1 MRRLRRMF
9 AKLKNL
15 FRRGRAD
22 HELAREV
29 SAHLTLLEDE
39 FKRRGL
45 SPDEARTQALRAYGG
60 VEQAKQL
67 HREERSILWLEQT
80 FTDLRVACRS
90 LLKTPG
96 FTTVAVLT
104 LALGIGANI
113 AIFTVVNAVLLRPL
127 PFQHPEQLVRVFDDL
142 NGAGA
147 KDVGMSEPEFEDL
160 RRSSDVF
167 DDISALFPGSTAL
180 SGGDHTERIELLT
193 TSSDYFQLL
202 GAQPALGRVY
212 GPRDAQPGFSESVVI
227 SDGLWKRQ
235 FAGDPN
241 ILGRRIRVDED
252 GYTIVGVMPPDFR
265 HPGHTLTGDV
275 EIWAACGFAADP
287 LPSPPVRA
295 QRLLPGAIARLKP
308 GFTIQQAQQHLD
320 ALAAQLAQTYPQEYP
335 ASSRWSLRLE
345 PVEQTLTGSVRPTLV
360 LLLAAVGF
368 VLLIV
373 LVNMANLLVARSSG
387 RMRELAIRQ
396 ALGASRARLVR
407 QLLTESVLLSLTG
420 GLAAMLVLALTKG
433 SLLALMP
440 SDLPRLAEVH
450 FDTRVLSLACLLSLV
465 TGILFGLTPALHA
478 SSTDPNHDLKEGTR
492 GGTASLRQNRFRGIL
507 VATEIALSVVLLS
520 GAGLLVHSFW
530 NTLRVNPGFDPNG
543 LMVARIWIPFPNNP
557 AMNRYRTAPAIT
569 GFTREILRRVRALP
583 GIEEAAMG
591 GDNSVPLVTN
601 TRNQTAFSLPD
612 QSDSGV
618 KQRSAESASVSPE
631 FFQVLRTP
639 LLRGRFFTE
648 ADTDKSKPVVIVN
661 ESFAKQYLPDH
672 DLGQRLQS
680 RTRTGFRPTDVDWE
694 IVGVV
699 GDVRDDGLDTPV
711 APRFYRPLYQGRANE
726 MAIYLR
732 GASDSSGLTQAVTG
746 IVQAVDPGLPV
757 YGVQS
762 MPEMMGTSLARRRF
776 SLALMAV
783 FGALALFLA
792 SIGIYGVMAYAV
804 SQRAQEFSIRM
815 ALGAEHRDILLLALR
830 PGARL
835 TLAGVFVGL
844 MAAQGAAHLMTSLL
858 FGVSPADP
866 ITFIGVPVALA
877 LVALLACWVP
887 ARRAV
892 RVPPVAALR
901 S

>member
-1 MRRLRRMF
+1 MRHCRRLF

-15 FRRGRAD
+15 FRRGLAE

-39 FKRRGL
+39 FQRRGMRL
-45 SPDEARTQALRAYGG
+45 EEARIEARRAYGG

-80 FTDLRVACRS
+80 FADLRFACRS
-90 LLKTPG
+90 LLKTPR
-96 FTTVAVLT
+96 FTIVAVLT

-127 PFQHPEQLVRVFDDL
+127 PFQHPERLVRVFDDL

-147 KDVGMSEPEFEDL
+147 KDVGMSVPEFQDL
-160 RRSSDVF
+160 RDRSSVF
-167 DDISALFPGSTAL
+167 DDISVIFPVSTAL
-180 SGGDHTERIELLT
+180 SGGDHTERIEMLG
-193 TSSDYFQLL
+193 TSFDYFQIL
-202 GAQPALGRVY
+202 GAQAALGRVY
-212 GPRDAQPGFSESVVI
+212 GPRDAVPGFTEAVVI

-235 FAGDPN
+235 FGGDPR

-265 HPGHTLTGDV
+265 HPGQTLTGDV
-275 EIWAACGFAADP
+275 EFWAAAGFAADP
-287 LPSPPVRA
+287 FPSPPVRA
-295 QRLLPGAIARLKP
+295 RRFLPGAIARLKP
-308 GFTIQQAQQHLD
+308 GLTIQQAQQHLD
-320 ALAAQLAQTYPQEYP
+320 ALAEQLAQTYPKEYP
-335 ASSRWSLRLE
+335 AASRWSLRLE
-345 PVEQTLTGSVRPTLV
+345 PVEQSLTGKVRPTLV

-368 VLLIV
+368 VLV
-373 LVNMANLLVARSSG
+373 MVSVNMASLLVARSSA

-407 QLLTESVLLSLTG
+407 QLLTESVLVSLIG
-420 GLAAMLVLALTKG
+420 GLAAMLVLTLTKQ

-440 SDLPRLAEVH
+440 ADLPRLAEVH
-450 FDTRVLSLACLLSLV
+450 LDARVVGLACALSLL

-478 SSTDPNHDLKEGTR
+478 SGTDPNRDLKEGAR
-492 GGTASLRQNRFRGIL
+492 SGTPSLRQNRFRGVL
-507 VATEIALSVVLLS
+507 VGTEIALSVVLLS

-543 LMVARIWIPFPNNP
+543 LTVARIWIPKPNNP
-557 AMNRYRTAPAIT
+557 AMNRYRTAPAIA
-569 GFTREILRRVRALP
+569 GLTREILRRVRALP

-591 GDNSVPLVTN
+591 GDNSVPLVHN
-601 TRNQTAFSLPD
+601 TFRGTAFSLPD
-612 QSDSGV
+612 QSDSAQQ
-618 KQRSAESASVSPE
+618 QRGAESAPVSPE
-631 FFQVLRTP
+631 FFHVLRTP
-639 LLRGRFFTE
+639 LLRGRFFTA
-648 ADTDKSKPVVIVN
+648 ADTDKSKRVVIVN
-661 ESFAKQYLPDH
+661 ESFAKQYLPGRDV
-672 DLGQRLQS
+672 GQRMKF
-680 RTRTGFRPTDVDWE
+680 GGADWE

-699 GDVRDDGLDTPV
+699 ADVRDDGLDTNV
-711 APRFYRPLYQGRANE
+711 APRFYRPLYQGQANE
-726 MAIYLR
+726 MAIFLR
-732 GASDSSGLTQAVTG
+732 GASDSSGLQRAVTS
-746 IVQAVDPGLPV
+746 IVQGLDPDLPV
-757 YGVQS
+757 YGVRT
-762 MPEMMGTSLARRRF
+762 MREMMAASLARRRF
-776 SLALMAV
+776 SLSLMAV
-783 FGALALFLA
+783 FGALALLLA
-792 SIGIYGVMAYAV
+792 SIGIYGVMAYAI

-835 TLAGVFVGL
+835 TLTGMVLGL
-844 MAAQGAAHLMTSLL
+844 MAAQGATHLMSSLL

-877 LVALLACWVP
+877 LVALLACWIP

>member
-1 MRRLRRMF
+1 MRYCRRLF

-15 FRRGRAD
+15 FRRGHAE
-22 HELAREV
+22 HELTREV
-29 SAHLTLLEDE
+29 AAHLTLLEDE
-39 FKRRGL
+39 FQRRGMSL
-45 SPDEARTQALRAYGG
+45 DEARIEARRAYGG
-60 VEQAKQL
+60 VEQAKQR

-80 FTDLRVACRS
+80 FADLRYACRS

-96 FTTVAVLT
+96 FAAVAVLT

-113 AIFTVVNAVLLRPL
+113 AIFAVVNAVLLRPL

-160 RRSSDVF
+160 RDRSGVF
-167 DDISALFPGSTAL
+167 DNISALFPGSTAL
-180 SGGDHTERIELLT
+180 SGGDHPERIEFLG
-193 TSSDYFQLL
+193 TSADYFQLL
-202 GAQPALGRVY
+202 GAQAELGRVY

-235 FAGDPN
+235 FGGDPH

-252 GYTIVGVMPPDFR
+252 GYTIVGVMPPEFR
-265 HPGHTLTGDV
+265 HPGQTLTGDV
-275 EIWAACGFAADP
+275 EFWAACGFAADP

-295 QRLLPGAIARLKP
+295 QRLIPGAIARLKP
-308 GFTIQQAQQHLD
+308 GLTIQQAQQRLD
-320 ALAAQLAQTYPQEYP
+320 ALTAQLTQTYPKEYP
-335 ASSRWSLRLE
+335 ASSRWSVRLE
-345 PVEQTLTGSVRPTLV
+345 PVEETLTGSVRPTLV
-360 LLLAAVGF
+360 VLLAAVGF
-368 VLLIV
+368 VLLMV
-373 LVNMANLLVARSSG
+373 SVNMASLLVARSSA

-407 QLLTESVLLSLTG
+407 QLLAESILVSLAG

-440 SDLPRLAEVH
+440 ADLPRLAEVH
-450 FDTRVLSLACLLSLV
+450 FDARVVGLACLLSIV

-478 SSTDPNHDLKEGTR
+478 SSTDPNRDLKEGTR
-492 GGTASLRQNRFRGIL
+492 SGTPSARQNRFRSVL
-507 VATEIALSVVLLS
+507 AATEIALSVVLLS

-530 NTLRVNPGFDPNG
+530 NSLRVNPGFDPKG

-557 AMNRYRTAPAIT
+557 KMNRYLTAPPIA
-569 GFTREILRRVRALP
+569 GLSREILRRVRTLP

-591 GDNSVPLVTN
+591 GNNSVPLVN
-601 TRNQTAFSLPD
+601 YSRNGVAFSLPD
-612 QSDSGV
+612 QPDAAQ
-618 KQRSAESASVSPE
+618 KQRSAEFASVSPE

-639 LLRGRFFTE
+639 LLRGRSFTE
-648 ADTDKSKPVVIVN
+648 ADTDKTKRVFIVN
-661 ESFAKQYLPDH
+661 ESFAKQYLP
-672 DLGQRLQS
+672 GR
-680 RTRTGFRPTDVDWE
+680 DVGLRINLAGADWE

-699 GDVRDDGLDTPV
+699 GDVRDDGLDTNV
-711 APRFYRPLYQGRANE
+711 APRIYRALYQGPANE
-726 MAIYLR
+726 IAIFLR
-732 GASDSSGLTQAVTG
+732 GAADSNGLKQAVTRA
-746 IVQAVDPGLPV
+746 VQDVDPDLPV
-757 YGVQS
+757 YGVRT
-762 MPEMMGTSLARRRF
+762 MREMMATSLARRRF
-776 SLALMAV
+776 SLSLMAV

-815 ALGAEHRDILLLALR
+815 ALGAQPRDILLLSLR
-830 PGARL
+830 PGAIL
-835 TLAGVFVGL
+835 TLTGVAGGL
-844 MAAQGAAHLMTSLL
+844 GGAQGRTRPMASLL

-866 ITFIGVPVALA
+866 ITFVGAPVALA
-877 LVALLACWVP
+877 LVALLACWIP

-892 RVPPVAALR
+892 RIPPVAALR